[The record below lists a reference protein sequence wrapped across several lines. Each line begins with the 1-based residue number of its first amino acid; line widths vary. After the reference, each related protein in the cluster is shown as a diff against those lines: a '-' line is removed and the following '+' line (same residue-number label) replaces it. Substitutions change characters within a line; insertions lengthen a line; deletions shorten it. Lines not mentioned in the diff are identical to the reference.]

1 MLHAGKYAAEQH
13 NANVVDPKP
22 HFVGSL
28 KDTLQKYPHIG
39 STIPAMG
46 YSPEQ
51 VQTHDRSADVH
62 TSTPVTLV

>member
-51 VQTHDRSADVH
+51 VQTLQSSDDLH
-62 TSTPVTLV
+62 TSTLMKVV